1 MRSYKIALKEYLMV
15 FLKSF
20 RKELGLSQEEMA
32 EKLKLTPRSYS
43 DLERGVSCL
52 STVTILLLFSL
63 MKAEDII
70 ILIFDLVNLINEAER
85 DENVA

>member
-1 MRSYKIALKEYLMV
+1 MRSYKNALKDYLRV

-20 RKELGLSQEEMA
+20 RKEMKLSQEEMA

-52 STVTILLLFSL
+52 STISILLLFSL
-63 MKAEDII
+63 METDDII
-70 ILIFDLVNLINEAER
+70 NLICDLVNLINEAER